1 MWRIDRVWRIDS
13 VWRIDI
19 DASGELLEMW
29 RVARDV
35 ESC

>member
-1 MWRIDRVWRIDS
+1 MWRIDS

-19 DASGELLEMW
+19 DASGELLEMC

-35 ESC
+35 QS

>member
-1 MWRIDRVWRIDS
+1 MWRIDN

-35 ESC
+35 ES